1 MESTGG
7 MGTLCE
13 RDRLRMDLMCKEA
26 DAQKLSLRTLDSSLH
41 QLAFA
46 YVAAFALCIPA
57 MVASLGHLNEAREMF
72 GVFEFIAC
80 TLVFVGAFDA
90 LMLVRSRNVCMAHIA
105 FLEDRINEILSDVY
119 GDTAKVL
126 FLYAEDI
133 SGFYRGSCNGRLW
146 LVAYLVFFGALLA
159 VLAVVH
165 FAGGFVETN
174 PVWLNAVMAV
184 ELTVIAV
191 LYIWYFAVSGS
202 AKVRARING
211 DYRRWIINL
220 RQSSSDIGPYMASGP
235 TQRE

>member
-105 FLEDRINEILSDVY
+105 FLEDRINEILSDVRVKFC
-119 GDTAKVL
+119 GKSRPGTLPGRVDRGAFGVADGRIL
-126 FLYAEDI
+126 ARPGAEA
-133 SGFYRGSCNGRLW
+133 RVRPHRPGR
-146 LVAYLVFFGALLA
+146 
-159 VLAVVH
+159 
-165 FAGGFVETN
+165 
-174 PVWLNAVMAV
+174 
-184 ELTVIAV
+184 
-191 LYIWYFAVSGS
+191 
-202 AKVRARING
+202 
-211 DYRRWIINL
+211 
-220 RQSSSDIGPYMASGP
+220 
-235 TQRE
+235 